1 MNIITIAHN
10 ATMQAEESECFI
22 IADDVHYS
30 GYMYISLISILSY
43 LCHCLTCPMP
53 ASMENASDTPCCRVE
68 RCTTAEISDIFT
80 GLHIRICDAIP
91 FLTYEQ
97 DEPAPYSE
105 HIRSSSLLK
114 T

>member
-1 MNIITIAHN
+1 
-10 ATMQAEESECFI
+10 
-22 IADDVHYS
+22 
-30 GYMYISLISILSY
+30 
-43 LCHCLTCPMP
+43 MP

-91 FLTYEQ
+91 FLAYEQ